1 MVLGGHRSHSLT
13 KTPPCRGPN
22 HRFKLPDGGVGTW
35 TEFWIKCR
43 NKQFCRCEIPPNG
56 QNISPAKQSSSC
68 IGLVIPSSDKRK
80 SHSMLLFCLSVV
92 NCLVTRQGYF
102 KCTCF
107 PFYSLFPARFIFFFL
122 SDWRPCR
129 GVSLIDSWKCM
140 STGNQRPSKKEKR
153 KLERE
158 FPNP

>member
-107 PFYSLFPARFIFFFL
+107 PFYSLFPARFIFFFFCL
-122 SDWRPCR
+122 IGGRVE
-129 GVSLIDSWKCM
+129 VSLLLTVESACLQETNVHLKK
-140 STGNQRPSKKEKR
+140 KKE
-153 KLERE
+153 
-158 FPNP
+158 N